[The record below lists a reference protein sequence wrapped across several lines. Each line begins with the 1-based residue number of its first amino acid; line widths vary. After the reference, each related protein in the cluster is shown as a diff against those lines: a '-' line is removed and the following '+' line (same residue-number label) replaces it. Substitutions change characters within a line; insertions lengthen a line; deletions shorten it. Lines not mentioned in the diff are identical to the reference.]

1 MSEINENSGENVNNL
16 VPENIK
22 APVLNET
29 VTETIEIKVT
39 DTQVPEVKQTEVKQ
53 TEVKQEVTNTD
64 VTPAEVKLTEVTET
78 KIPVPEIKQPDSKQP
93 EKHYEKKDKPPY
105 RQNSYKSTNKSGDN
119 QRYQNKR
126 ERPNGDTI
134 YSDARS
140 IAVKILTRVER
151 TDAYL
156 DKLIDFEIRT
166 EVLNDYDKSLLNE
179 ICHGVIRWM
188 RRLDWFLNGFYR
200 GNWEKCTPEIK
211 NTLRVALYQILF
223 LNKIPDFA
231 AVNEAVEF
239 VKRISTQKHA
249 DVVNGLLRTI
259 IRTKND
265 LVHPTREI
273 DEVKYL
279 GIMQSHP
286 NWMVKRWIDRFGFDD
301 ALIFAESNNKRPILT
316 LRVNTLK
323 TTKERV
329 LKRFEERNI
338 VYRTCRYIDYFVT
351 LRLMSKI
358 YLDEDF
364 VNGMYTVQ
372 DESAGLPAVLL
383 KPNENDMILDMCA
396 APGGKST
403 HISQLL
409 RNKGKVYSVDKFD
422 AKIKMM
428 KANAERLGITNIE
441 FIQDDAGDLQDERVK
456 GMMFDKILLD
466 APCSGLGVLS
476 KKPEIRWK
484 REFEDILAL
493 TVIQKRLLNS
503 AVNYLK
509 PWGVIVYSTCS
520 TEPEENMDVVKDFL
534 EKNPDFSID
543 NATQYV
549 KSELVNADGCIETFP
564 QKHNIDGSFAARLIR
579 KLN

>member
-1 MSEINENSGENVNNL
+1 MTENLENSGENVKDL
-16 VPENIK
+16 VPEENK
-22 APVLNET
+22 APVLNDTAVKEET
-29 VTETIEIKVT
+29 KA
-39 DTQVPEVKQTEVKQ
+39 
-53 TEVKQEVTNTD
+53 EVTK
-64 VTPAEVKLTEVTET
+64 AEETKTVDPQAPELSTET
-78 KIPVPEIKQPDSKQP
+78 KEA
-93 EKHYEKKDKPPY
+93 EKPSLAAAENKNQQNAKPYRKNGEHQKHSYSQNRRDKP
-105 RQNSYKSTNKSGDN
+105 KG
-119 QRYQNKR
+119 
-126 ERPNGDTI
+126 ETI

-140 IAVKILTRVER
+140 LSVKILTRVER
-151 TDAYL
+151 TDSYL
-156 DKLIDFEIRT
+156 DKLIDYEIRT

-265 LVHPTREI
+265 LVYPTREI

-286 NWMVKRWIDRFGFDD
+286 NWMVKRWIERFGFDD
-301 ALIFAESNNKRPILT
+301 AAVFAEANNKRPILT

-323 TTKERV
+323 TTKEQV
-329 LKRFEERNI
+329 FKRFEERNI
-338 VYRTCRYIDYFVT
+338 VYRTCRFIDYFVT

-364 VNGMYTVQ
+364 INGMYTVQ
-372 DESAGLPAVLL
+372 DESAGLAAVLL
-383 KPNENDMILDMCA
+383 KPSENDMILDMCA

-403 HISQLL
+403 HIAQILG
-409 RNKGKVYSVDKFD
+409 NKGKIYSVDKYD
-422 AKIKMM
+422 AKVNMM
-428 KANAERLGITNIE
+428 KKTAERLGVTNIE
-441 FIQDDAGDLQDERVK
+441 FFQDDAMDFQNETLK
-456 GMMFDKILLD
+456 ALKFDKILLD

-484 REFEDILAL
+484 REMEDILAL
-493 TVIQKRLLNS
+493 NETQKKLLSN
-503 AVNYLK
+503 AANYLK
-509 PWGVIVYSTCS
+509 PGGVIVYSTCS
-520 TEPEENMDVVKDFL
+520 TEPEENMMIVKDFL
-534 EKNPDFSID
+534 EKNPDFYID
-543 NATQYV
+543 NASQYV
-549 KSELVNADGCIETFP
+549 KHDLVNADGCIETFP
-564 QKHNIDGSFAARLIR
+564 HKQGIDGSFAARLVKRIQ
-579 KLN
+579 